1 MGSHV
6 RKLGVTAFDT
16 SPPFTRD
23 WKGPSLGID
32 QNCPPLTRR
41 DVGHRWEDEG
51 MTHWSVD
58 LNAGASYLTLTDK
71 PIVRTVQ
78 AGPVNVDLDAQ
89 GEAVGVEFLHPAP
102 VVTA

>member
-1 MGSHV
+1 
-6 RKLGVTAFDT
+6 
-16 SPPFTRD
+16 
-23 WKGPSLGID
+23 
-32 QNCPPLTRR
+32 
-41 DVGHRWEDEG
+41 

-58 LNAGASYLTLTDK
+58 LNAGASYLTLTDE

-102 VVTA
+102 VVTS

>member
-1 MGSHV
+1 
-6 RKLGVTAFDT
+6 
-16 SPPFTRD
+16 
-23 WKGPSLGID
+23 
-32 QNCPPLTRR
+32 
-41 DVGHRWEDEG
+41 
-51 MTHWSVD
+51 MTHWSVA
-58 LNAGASYLTLTDK
+58 LNAGASYLTLTDE